1 MISAFEDMDM
11 EIHMEEQGFE
21 DGGMPAESS
30 HSGDGKL
37 TDGFI
42 SSADAFIDNPFESAE
57 PAGEPETSCV
67 LAQEKTVSDGAWEA
81 AEEEGA
87 CPDTEG
93 AEEESACP
101 DTEGME
107 EENSAKVSGAENES
121 EDKKRA
127 EHEAAEARRKAE
139 WEAGQQAK
147 KDAEKKQLERI
158 MAMSEEELMS
168 ESMKRVGTDTEKL
181 TRRNMKECVAEYIQT
196 ACLEDTAFARQ
207 VMLPQ
212 KNMVRCFQY
221 INRKAYE
228 YVQDEM
234 KAAGIQ
240 PGRDNPCYSSD
251 IPDDLCYHWA
261 EEYFRTMDVKE
272 DKEDEEEFVPRP
284 YTGKTTASTKG
295 KKSGTKKSSVK
306 KPTEKKAEKKE
317 SAENGQISF
326 MEQLSLE
333 NMMTPEKKAG

>member
-67 LAQEKTVSDGAWEA
+67 LVQEKTVSDGAWEA

-139 WEAGQQAK
+139 WTADCREP
-147 KDAEKKQLERI
+147 
-158 MAMSEEELMS
+158 MASPSSSVRLALLQGS
-168 ESMKRVGTDTEKL
+168 YSKTRKNRRV
-181 TRRNMKECVAEYIQT
+181 
-196 ACLEDTAFARQ
+196 
-207 VMLPQ
+207 
-212 KNMVRCFQY
+212 
-221 INRKAYE
+221 
-228 YVQDEM
+228 
-234 KAAGIQ
+234 
-240 PGRDNPCYSSD
+240 
-251 IPDDLCYHWA
+251 
-261 EEYFRTMDVKE
+261 
-272 DKEDEEEFVPRP
+272 
-284 YTGKTTASTKG
+284 TASR
-295 KKSGTKKSSVK
+295 
-306 KPTEKKAEKKE
+306 E
-317 SAENGQISF
+317 QICW
-326 MEQLSLE
+326 M
-333 NMMTPEKKAG
+333 NCR